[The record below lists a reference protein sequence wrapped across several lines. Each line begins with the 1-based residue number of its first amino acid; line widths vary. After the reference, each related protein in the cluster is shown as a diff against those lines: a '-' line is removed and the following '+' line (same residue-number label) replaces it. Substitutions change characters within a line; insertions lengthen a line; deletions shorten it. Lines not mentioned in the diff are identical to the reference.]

1 MAPSELHK
9 AVLDHLMEGE
19 RGQQKALDIFLQR
32 STDVEKTLK
41 MLFFFEH
48 TQRRVLQDVM
58 LRFVE
63 SLPLPEWVIF
73 TCDQMLQEPDHWCS
87 SAVAVTLHKYT
98 AHLMGKALLSAELCW
113 IQRLSVTDRAI
124 ASSAPVN
131 ISSAIGGDALYVAGD
146 GYNYDTDNRTP
157 FCWKNEWAFDNK
169 KELWRFIPAPTG
181 SSDFYIVNVYAE
193 GYLYA
198 SNISVANDPDGYSQ
212 KRVLVQRGN
221 LYSDPAGIWRLVN
234 LEGNSC
240 AFYNASQDTF
250 LNSPAEAADGYRR
263 AVITSTFHP
272 LDEQRSEYREWK
284 ITAATVSLMEMG
296 LHEFFERKYE
306 KAVQTFSKI
315 ISKDTISFADRK
327 KVVHYRLMANLMLK
341 NEGCAKRD
349 IALLS
354 DLGWYPGYFLSVLYG
369 KLVDKDRERLQQL
382 MENSQSG

>member
-1 MAPSELHK
+1 M
-9 AVLDHLMEGE
+9 M
-19 RGQQKALDIFLQR
+19 
-32 STDVEKTLK
+32 
-41 MLFFFEH
+41 
-48 TQRRVLQDVM
+48 
-58 LRFVE
+58 RFVE
-63 SLPLPEWVIF
+63 SLPQPEWVIF
-73 TCDQMLQEPDHWCS
+73 ACDQMLQEPDHWCS
-87 SAVAVTLHKYT
+87 SAVAITLRKYT

-157 FCWKNEWAFDNK
+157 FCWKNEWAWTIRKSSGDSFLHQRDPQI
-169 KELWRFIPAPTG
+169 FI
-181 SSDFYIVNVYAE
+181 SSMCT
-193 GYLYA
+193 
-198 SNISVANDPDGYSQ
+198 Q
-212 KRVLVQRGN
+212 RVLVRRGN

-315 ISKDTISFADRK
+315 MSKDTISFADRK